1 MTNLAMI
8 DRLDAIKELVQE
20 NWYDDDELKDMLKR
34 RLKPFLDK
42 YLSRWEQCAQM
53 RKLESYQE
61 LQQQI
66 ENITGNGNEWY
77 YIGHL
82 KKLNYN
88 LWSIKPTD
96 GGAVATIAAENL
108 TKQRTYYTHLVGNP
122 EENVGALIE
131 QFLQHQQ
138 CLNAELDGED
148 LIYGIAFV
156 VVYTHEIN

>member
-20 NWYDDDELKDMLKR
+20 NWYSDDELKDMLKK
-34 RLKPFLDK
+34 RLKTVLDK

-53 RKLESYQE
+53 TKLENCQQ

-66 ENITGNGNEWY
+66 ENIAGNGNEWY

-82 KKLNYN
+82 NNLNYK
-88 LWSIKPTD
+88 LWSTKPTD
-96 GGAVATIAAENL
+96 REAVATIAAENL
-108 TKQRTYYTHLVGNP
+108 TKQSTYYTHLAGNR

-138 CLNAELDGED
+138 CLNAELHGED
-148 LIYGIAFV
+148 LINGIAFV